1 MGLFKI
7 IASIIGGLGAFLVG
21 CKLLSDNLE
30 KIANKGIK
38 KLFNKASNNRML
50 GVGIGFVSTSIVQS
64 SGLTTVIVVGLV
76 NAGVMTLF
84 QAASVIMG
92 ANIGTTV
99 TAFIAMLGTID
110 VASIFLIFTA
120 VGIFMSMISKKE
132 GIKTIGLIF
141 AGLGLIFVGLGLM
154 KDGFKDLQSYGS
166 VGDAINNFLIGLK
179 NPFLLLLIGIIF
191 TTLTQSSSVITA
203 ILVTMASND
212 LLVGGGGNAVLF
224 IILGTN
230 IGSTTTALLSSIGTG
245 ANAKR
250 ASLIHLLFNTFGT
263 VIFFIV
269 FLVWPTF
276 MDDVIASWIAD
287 PGLQIAVFHTFFNV
301 FCTLI
306 FIPFVNVFVA
316 ISKKLIKDKG
326 TETTSYLDKRI
337 LNVPS
342 LAIESASKEM
352 MRILDKAM
360 ETLDKSLE
368 GFYTSDKSTIE
379 SIEKSVDEI
388 NASGQAVTDYL
399 VKISAT
405 ENNDHQSE
413 QTVSSMHYAIGDIL
427 RVGELSHN
435 VTKYTKR
442 RIKDDLHF
450 SDKVIVELKAFNAL
464 LHTLHETAKEV
475 FMTKN
480 DALLEKV
487 DQLEDKIDSTRR
499 RLVNEHI
506 ARLNK
511 GECKA
516 ESNSV
521 FINLVNNMERIG
533 DHIETLAHGVIIK

>member
-1 MGLFKI
+1 MGLFSI
-7 IASIIGGLGAFLVG
+7 IAAIIGGLGAFLVG

-38 KLFNKASNNRML
+38 KLFNKASNNRFL

-132 GIKTIGLIF
+132 NVKTVGLIL
-141 AGLGLIFVGLGLM
+141 AGLGLIFVGLGMM
-154 KDGFKDLQSYGS
+154 KGGFNDIQSYGK
-166 VGDAINNFLIGLK
+166 VGEAINQFLTTLK

-203 ILVTMASND
+203 ILVTMAAND

-224 IILGTN
+224 VILGTN

-269 FLVWPTF
+269 FLCWPTF
-276 MDDVIASWIAD
+276 MDDVIASWIVD

-301 FCTLI
+301 FCTI
-306 FIPFVNVFVA
+306 MFIPFVNVFVV
-316 ISKKLIKDKG
+316 ISKKLIKEKG
-326 TETTSYLDKRI
+326 VENVSLLDKRI
-337 LNVPS
+337 LNVTS

-352 MRILDKAM
+352 MRILDLSM
-360 ETLDKSLE
+360 SNLDKALE
-368 GFYTSDKSTIE
+368 GFYAADNSTIE
-379 SIEKSVDEI
+379 EIEKTVESI
-388 NASGQAVTDYL
+388 NKYGQNVTDYL
-399 VKISAT
+399 VSISSTDNSQQT
-405 ENNDHQSE
+405 EQI
-413 QTVSSMHYAIGDIL
+413 VSSMHYAIGDIL

-442 RIKDDLHF
+442 RIRDDLNF
-450 SDKVIVELKAFNAL
+450 SNKVVVELKSFNQL
-464 LHTLHETAKEV
+464 IHTLYETSKEV
-475 FMTKN
+475 FITKN
-480 DALLEKV
+480 KDLLTTV
-487 DQLEDKIDSTRR
+487 DELEDKIDTIRR
-499 RLVNEHI
+499 QLVSDHI
-506 ARLNK
+506 ERLNK
-511 GECKA
+511 GQCKA

-533 DHIETLAHGVIIK
+533 DHLETLAHGVI

>member
-1 MGLFKI
+1 MGIFSI

-38 KLFNKASNNRML
+38 KLFNKASNNRFL
-50 GVGIGFVSTSIVQS
+50 GVGIGLVSTGIVQS

-110 VASIFLIFTA
+110 VAAIFLVFTA
-120 VGIFMSMISKKE
+120 VGIFMSMMSKKE
-132 GIKTIGLIF
+132 STKTIGLIF
-141 AGLGLIFVGLGLM
+141 AGLGLIFVGLGMM
-154 KDGFKDLQSYGS
+154 KDGFNDLQSYGT
-166 VGDAINNFLIGLK
+166 VGQSINNFLVSLK
-179 NPFLLLLIGIIF
+179 NPFLLLLIGIVF

-224 IILGTN
+224 VILGTN

-245 ANAKR
+245 TNAKR

-269 FLVWPTF
+269 FLCWPTF
-276 MDDVIASWIAD
+276 MDTVIASWIVD

-306 FIPFVNVFVA
+306 FIPFVSVFVLL
-316 ISKKLIKDKG
+316 SKKLIKDKG
-326 TETTSYLDKRI
+326 TESVSLLDTRI
-337 LNVPS
+337 LNVSS

-352 MRILDKAM
+352 MRILDNSIN
-360 ETLDKSLE
+360 TLDVALE
-368 GFYTSDKSTIE
+368 GFYQGDKSTIE
-379 SIEKSVDEI
+379 DIEKVVEGI
-388 NASGQAVTDYL
+388 NQSGQNVTDYL
-399 VKISAT
+399 VKISA
-405 ENNDHQSE
+405 NDTGSHE
-413 QTVSSMHYAIGDIL
+413 LEHTVSSMHYAIGDIL
-427 RVGELSHN
+427 RVGELAHN

-442 RIKDDLHF
+442 KVRDDLNF
-450 SDKVIVELKAFNAL
+450 SDKVIVELKSFNEVIHQL
-464 LHTLHETAKEV
+464 YELSKEV

-480 DALLEKV
+480 KDLLVTIDE
-487 DQLEDKIDSTRR
+487 LEDKIDTTRR
-499 RLVNEHI
+499 RLVTEHI
-506 ARLNK
+506 ERLNR

-533 DHIETLAHGVIIK
+533 DHLETLAHGAV